1 MQCQRPTS
9 VRHLRFIKI
18 SHILLHYSPSAY
30 IEISSALL
38 CRSCY
43 WMMRWHLVLISRPQY
58 IINVQHWVL
67 YILYLLSRLLAFT
80 SVGGKN
86 WIILIITQTLS
97 HIASS
102 YLWYWYWWCH
112 LLKHW
117 LSLIRLW
124 HCCSLCVPM
133 VTMCGVYF
141 PPTKAA
147 MSIKPLVSIS
157 FRSRRFFMHTS
168 KTHLLVWLILIK
180 WQSNLSRCMLWVLVI
195 TA

>member
-1 MQCQRPTS
+1 MKSFWTKLLLCQQPTS

-43 WMMRWHLVLISRPQY
+43 WIMRWHLVLIGGHHY
-58 IINVQHWVL
+58 IINAHCCVL
-67 YILYLLSRLLAFT
+67 YILHLHPGCCICMGEKL
-80 SVGGKN
+80 G
-86 WIILIITQTLS
+86 ICIITQTLNPNCLLL
-97 HIASS
+97 H
-102 YLWYWYWWCH
+102 LWCWYWWRH
-112 LLKHW
+112 RGPLLKHW

-133 VTMCGVYF
+133 VTICGVYF

-147 MSIKPLVSIS
+147 MSIKLLVSIF
-157 FRSRRFFMHTS
+157 FRSRDFS
-168 KTHLLVWLILIK
+168 YIAQNLIC
-180 WQSNLSRCMLWVLVI
+180 QSGEY
-195 TA
+195 